1 MENNSKIE
9 IWIECPMCGK
19 EHTVEVEYKDF
30 LDWEEGKLAQ
40 YAFPYLNSTEREQL
54 ISRLCPSC
62 QKEIFGC

>member
-1 MENNSKIE
+1 MGNISKIE
-9 IWIECPMCGK
+9 IGIECPMCGE
-19 EHTVEVEYKDF
+19 EHTVEVKYKDF